1 MRAIIV
7 LSLTGLAVGAPQ
19 GYSGDSADLNADNFD
34 TIQEI
39 FGKQSPGGY
48 GASGELNSNDDGAVD
63 VLVQVVKES
72 FPSDYVETSEN
83 LVEDKATVEVDNI
96 FENCYEYTEQF
107 GYECV
112 PYYQCHNG
120 TIITDGA
127 GLIDI
132 RNGFGA
138 LTPEDSKC
146 PGFLD
151 VCCKDPDFIPPPPP
165 KVKYL
170 PQCGRRNTNGLGARI
185 TGFTDSES
193 QFGEWP
199 HMCAVLHAK
208 PVEQEP
214 GYTGEPET
222 TNLYQCGGSLIA
234 PGVVL
239 TAAHCVDKF
248 IQNPG
253 ELKVRCGEWDTQQE
267 TEPFPHQDRTVDTLR
282 IHPEFEA
289 RNLRNDFA
297 VLFTSEEFILSS
309 HIDTACLPEPGDS
322 FDGITCFATGWGKDK
337 FGAAG
342 EYQLVLKEIDLP
354 VVNHDTCE
362 ASLRKTRLGKRF
374 KLDDSFVCAGGVNG
388 KDTCKGDGG
397 SPLVCPSKYDPDT
410 YIQAGI
416 VAWGVG
422 CGEDNT
428 PGVYA
433 DVSQASCWID
443 SVVSCY
449 YGGPSAGPHPSFFGY
464 NSMCQDWMNSKLSDL
479 ENKRDGAGKFG
490 RIFQAIIDKYSQC
503 SVDWQVPVADVAPPR
518 SVSEEI
524 NVDPSYSNT
533 NAEIVDDSYNTN
545 EKIVDDS
552 YNTNEKIVD
561 DSYSNTNEKIVD
573 DSYNTNEK
581 IVDESYNTNEKIV
594 DDSYS
599 NTNEKIVDD
608 SYNTNEKIVDDSY
621 NTNTEIVDDSY
632 NTNEKLVEDSYN
644 TNEKIVD
651 DSYNTNANGKL
662 VDILDAVKVT
672 DEYSSDDLNVS
683 ENLNAGSY

>member
-1 MRAIIV
+1 MKAIIFM
-7 LSLTGLAVGAPQ
+7 GLAGLVVGAPQ
-19 GYSGDSADLNADNFD
+19 GYSGDPATANIDNLD

-39 FGKQSPGGY
+39 FGKQSAGGY
-48 GASGELNSNDDGAVD
+48 GDSGELNTNVDEGVD
-63 VLVQVVKES
+63 VLVQVVQDS
-72 FPSDYVETSEN
+72 FPSDYVETNDN

-96 FENCYEYTEQF
+96 FENCHEYTEQF

-170 PQCGRRNTNGLGARI
+170 PQCGRRNINGLGARI
-185 TGFTDSES
+185 QGFTESES

-208 PVEQEP
+208 PVEQAA
-214 GYTGEPET
+214 GYAGEPET
-222 TNLYQCGGSLIA
+222 VNLYQCGGSLIA

-248 IQNPG
+248 RQNPN

-267 TEPFPHQDRTVDTLR
+267 TEPLPHQDRQVAALD

-297 VLFTSEEFILSS
+297 VLFTSEEFVLSS
-309 HIDTACLPEPGDS
+309 HIDTACLPQPGDS
-322 FDGITCFATGWGKDK
+322 FTASTCFATGWGKDK
-337 FGAAG
+337 FGASG

-354 VVNHDTCE
+354 VVDHDTCQD
-362 ASLRKTRLGKRF
+362 SLRQTRLGQKF
-374 KLDDSFVCAGGVNG
+374 KLDSSFVCAGGVNG

-397 SPLVCPSKYDPDT
+397 SPLVCPSLYDPNT

-422 CGEDNT
+422 CGADGT

-443 SVVSCY
+443 SAVSCY
-449 YGGPSAGPHPSFFGY
+449 YGGASSGPYFSYFGY
-464 NSMCQDWMNSKLSDL
+464 NSDQCQVWLETKVSAL

-490 RIFQAIIDKYSQC
+490 KIFQAIIDKYTQC
-503 SVDWQVPVADVAPPR
+503 PVVWLESNAPIIDPAPPR
-518 SVSEEI
+518 SISEEV

-533 NAEIVDDSYNTN
+533 N
-545 EKIVDDS
+545 EKIV
-552 YNTNEKIVD
+552 E
-561 DSYSNTNEKIVD
+561 
-573 DSYNTNEK
+573 
-581 IVDESYNTNEKIV
+581 
-594 DDSYS
+594 
-599 NTNEKIVDD
+599 
-608 SYNTNEKIVDDSY
+608 
-621 NTNTEIVDDSY
+621 
-632 NTNEKLVEDSYN
+632 VEDSYN

-651 DSYNTNANGKL
+651 IEDSYNTNEKI
-662 VDILDAVKVT
+662 VDIEDSYNTNEEIVEVEDSYNTNEKIVDVEDSYNTNEKIVDVEDAVKVA
-672 DEYSSDDLNVS
+672 DEYSNDNLNVS
-683 ENLNAGSY
+683 EHFDLRENDEVSDANPY